1 MLPIKI
7 KLVTCITNLNG
18 KVLKYFL
25 KLCSFLL
32 STIQFQYNCVTCILS
47 KRCKQAWVV
56 LQGMALLRVK
66 KVKRKGWTLKNPS
79 KLLFVE
85 RGLEVNE
92 KKSNLHLMQI
102 YTKIG
107 VQDSPKHHEIH
118 IHFFPCR
125 LENRITNYK
134 SVFFHDRKELV
145 WVPKEARTDAFI
157 HFSLLILLQCRCCR

>member
-1 MLPIKI
+1 MYYEPKWKSLKI
-7 KLVTCITNLNG
+7 
-18 KVLKYFL
+18 FL
-25 KLCSFLL
+25 KVIISSFLL

-56 LQGMALLRVK
+56 PQGMALLRVK
-66 KVKRKGWTLKNPS
+66 KVKRKGWTLKNHS

-107 VQDSPKHHEIH
+107 VQDSPNH
-118 IHFFPCR
+118 ILMKYIYTSFP
-125 LENRITNYK
+125 LGWKTALQITNPY
-134 SVFFHDRKELV
+134 FFMTEKNSYEYQKRQE
-145 WVPKEARTDAFI
+145 RM
-157 HFSLLILLQCRCCR
+157 LLFTFRY